1 MMIDRTIYPL
11 IKETIMNRPVTLITG
26 ARQVGKTYLCR
37 MLMKELRFNYVSL
50 QNPIDRAEAKRD
62 PSLFLKV
69 HKDPLIIDEIQ
80 YVPELFEYLQTN
92 VEVKKM
98 NDENYYGMYVITG
111 SQSYRLMEGVTQ
123 SMAGRIGIINM
134 APLSQS
140 EINKVEELPFVP
152 NLDNAISRI
161 QDYQIGYEDLY
172 QRICRG
178 FYPELYDKKS
188 LKSDLFYASYVQT
201 YLEQDVAQIVN
212 IKDMTKFT
220 QFITLLA
227 SMTGEELIYS
237 ALANN
242 LGVKIDTVQSW
253 VSVLVATGIVRL
265 IQPYSENSLF
275 KRVIKR
281 PKIYFCDTGLA
292 CYLTKLSNPKT
303 LINSRFNGQFVET
316 YIVNEII
323 KSYQNNGI
331 EPAIYYYRD
340 VDQREIDLILIENGK
355 IHCVECKNGVSYS
368 LSDVRNFNII
378 KSSTKYEF
386 GTSCIICNTDSIYS
400 LDENIYV
407 FPISVI

>member
-1 MMIDRTIYPL
+1 M
-11 IKETIMNRPVTLITG
+11 
-26 ARQVGKTYLCR
+26 
-37 MLMKELRFNYVSL
+37 
-50 QNPIDRAEAKRD
+50 
-62 PSLFLKV
+62 
-69 HKDPLIIDEIQ
+69 
-80 YVPELFEYLQTN
+80 
-92 VEVKKM
+92 
-98 NDENYYGMYVITG
+98 
-111 SQSYRLMEGVTQ
+111 
-123 SMAGRIGIINM
+123 
-134 APLSQS
+134 
-140 EINKVEELPFVP
+140 
-152 NLDNAISRI
+152 
-161 QDYQIGYEDLY
+161 
-172 QRICRG
+172 
-178 FYPELYDKKS
+178 
-188 LKSDLFYASYVQT
+188 SDLFYASYVQT

-220 QFITLLA
+220 LFITLLA

-265 IQPYSENSLF
+265 IQPYNENSLF